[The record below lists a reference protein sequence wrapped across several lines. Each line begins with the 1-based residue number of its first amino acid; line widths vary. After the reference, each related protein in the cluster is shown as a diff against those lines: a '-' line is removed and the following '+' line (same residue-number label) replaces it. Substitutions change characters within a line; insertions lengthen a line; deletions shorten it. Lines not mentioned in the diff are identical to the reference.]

1 MINWKVRFRNKLWV
15 TSLLSQTALMIQ
27 ALLAGL
33 VSLGLINIS
42 LEEVDHSIKIVLGLV
57 NTVLVYLSFL
67 GVVIDPTTKSISDS
81 EKAKQYTEP
90 K

>member
-1 MINWKVRFRNKLWV
+1 
-15 TSLLSQTALMIQ
+15 MIQ
-27 ALLAGL
+27 AVLAGL

-42 LEEVDHSIKIVLGLV
+42 LEEVDHSIKIILGLV
-57 NTVLVYLSFL
+57 DTVLVYLSFL

-81 EKAKQYTEP
+81 EKAQKYSEP